1 METVCFAGMQELTF
15 RGRLVI
21 NPLVYHG
28 TGAYRPGSDPYS
40 VTQQVVNIWKKH
52 RRLVLEAKA
61 QVYKKWELT
70 EQLERADLM
79 AVVRNGGLTEE
90 MKQMIKRAEE
100 LNIDIDYFDEGFIKR
115 EVQEAVLR
123 GNIMIQR
130 TERAKTHGR
139 ER

>member
-1 METVCFAGMQELTF
+1 M
-15 RGRLVI
+15 
-21 NPLVYHG
+21 
-28 TGAYRPGSDPYS
+28 
-40 VTQQVVNIWKKH
+40 KKVFICCSAD
-52 RRLVLEAKA
+52 RRLVLGAKA

-100 LNIDIDYFDEGFIKR
+100 LNIDIDYFDEGFMKR

>member
-1 METVCFAGMQELTF
+1 M
-15 RGRLVI
+15 
-21 NPLVYHG
+21 
-28 TGAYRPGSDPYS
+28 
-40 VTQQVVNIWKKH
+40 
-52 RRLVLEAKA
+52 LEAKA

>member
-1 METVCFAGMQELTF
+1 M
-15 RGRLVI
+15 
-21 NPLVYHG
+21 
-28 TGAYRPGSDPYS
+28 
-40 VTQQVVNIWKKH
+40 KKVFICCSAD

-100 LNIDIDYFDEGFIKR
+100 LNIDIDYFDEGFMKR
-115 EVQEAVLR
+115 EVQETVLR